1 MKLFLTQ
8 QIDSIKVDAS
18 NWPLYVIIGLSILL
32 CISLL
37 FIIILISRNKKMESE
52 KKNEKRNNLPSR
64 QAIDPEGRK
73 ELEIKELKN
82 KIKDLEESN
91 KHLTKIIEDKKEI
104 DKEIVEA
111 KEIIEDEIAP
121 TIILLD
127 VESSTDLPKEKEIF
141 YVNKVSKEGRFYL
154 SSLTQ
159 SCSENSLYKIT
170 LIDDNNA
177 TFEFINQTKSIKYSL
192 DIPHDILFPV
202 CEQIE
207 AFNQEAKAIITQTVG
222 KLIKEND
229 YWKVI
234 EKAKI
239 KYD

>member
-1 MKLFLTQ
+1 
-8 QIDSIKVDAS
+8 
-18 NWPLYVIIGLSILL
+18 
-32 CISLL
+32 
-37 FIIILISRNKKMESE
+37 MESE
-52 KKNEKRNNLPSR
+52 KKNLKEINRKCEEEKSFFFQEKRT
-64 QAIDPEGRK
+64 
-73 ELEIKELKN
+73 LEE
-82 KIKDLEESN
+82 KIKDKN
-91 KHLTKIIEDKKEI
+91 KEAIQNNTIIQKNEVD
-104 DKEIVEA
+104 A

-159 SCSENSLYKIT
+159 SCAENSLYKIT

>member
-1 MKLFLTQ
+1 
-8 QIDSIKVDAS
+8 
-18 NWPLYVIIGLSILL
+18 
-32 CISLL
+32 
-37 FIIILISRNKKMESE
+37 MESE

-104 DKEIVEA
+104 DKEMVDA

-127 VESSTDLPKEKEIF
+127 VESSTDLPKEKQIF

-159 SCSENSLYKIT
+159 SCTENSLYKIT

-177 TFEFINQTKSIKYSL
+177 TFEFINQTKSIK
-192 DIPHDILFPV
+192 
-202 CEQIE
+202 
-207 AFNQEAKAIITQTVG
+207 
-222 KLIKEND
+222 
-229 YWKVI
+229 
-234 EKAKI
+234 
-239 KYD
+239 